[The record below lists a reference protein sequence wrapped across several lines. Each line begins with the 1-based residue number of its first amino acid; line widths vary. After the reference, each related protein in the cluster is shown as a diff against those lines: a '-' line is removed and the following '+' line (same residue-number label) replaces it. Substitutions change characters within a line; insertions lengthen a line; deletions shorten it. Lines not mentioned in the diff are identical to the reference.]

1 MLCTYN
7 CVIHIQLCYAHITV
21 LYTCNCVIH
30 SWLPCV
36 VSAALYCLDCLIR
49 LLTLSPLPANVF
61 YFELGMI
68 SSCVIYVNLSLLS
81 KNVYRDSFFLFF
93 RPVLLLPVLILPLEF
108 NLEYKM
114 SIVMLIRRIHLKS
127 QRRSLRATNPI
138 SAIKMLKVRLKSR
151 NLELNLQNSK
161 FKLEFAA
168 FKILRRKSI
177 ITAFKTGLL
186 SLRPLS

>member
-1 MLCTYN
+1 MQVCYTHTIMLCTYN
-7 CVIHIQLCYAHITV
+7 CVIHMQLCYTLLTALCCLSSFV
-21 LYTCNCVIH
+21 LP
-30 SWLPCV
+30 WLPDTAPYSFSIACQ
-36 VSAALYCLDCLIR
+36 CI
-49 LLTLSPLPANVF
+49 LLWVGNV
-61 YFELGMI
+61 I

-81 KNVYRDSFFLFF
+81 KNVYRDGFFLFSDLF
-93 RPVLLLPVLILPLEF
+93 YYCLILPLEF

-186 SLRPLS
+186 SLRTLS

>member
-1 MLCTYN
+1 M
-7 CVIHIQLCYAHITV
+7 QLCYTLLTALCCLSSFV
-21 LYTCNCVIH
+21 LP
-30 SWLPCV
+30 WLPDTAPYSFSIACQCILLWV
-36 VSAALYCLDCLIR
+36 GNDIFMCHLCKPVPVIKECLSWR
-49 LLTLSPLPANVF
+49 F
-61 YFELGMI
+61 
-68 SSCVIYVNLSLLS
+68 LSL
-81 KNVYRDSFFLFF
+81 F

-186 SLRPLS
+186 SLRTLS

>member
-1 MLCTYN
+1 M
-7 CVIHIQLCYAHITV
+7 QLCYTLLTALCCLSSFV
-21 LYTCNCVIH
+21 LP
-30 SWLPCV
+30 WLPDTAPYSFSIACQ
-36 VSAALYCLDCLIR
+36 CI
-49 LLTLSPLPANVF
+49 LLWVGNV
-61 YFELGMI
+61 I

-186 SLRPLS
+186 SLRTLS

>member
-1 MLCTYN
+1 MLHTPDCL
-7 CVIHIQLCYAHITV
+7 VLSQQLCIALIAWYGSLLFLHCLPMYSSLSWECYFFMCYLCKPAP
-21 LYTCNCVIH
+21 VIKECL
-30 SWLPCV
+30 SW
-36 VSAALYCLDCLIR
+36 R
-49 LLTLSPLPANVF
+49 F
-61 YFELGMI
+61 
-68 SSCVIYVNLSLLS
+68 LSL
-81 KNVYRDSFFLFF
+81 F